1 MKIKMEI
8 IIIIII
14 IIGYL
19 LYNEFT
25 RREHTVYGKI
35 AWSRKEAKQ
44 GLMFRKHP
52 LHYNEGMLFPMKKNN
67 INSMWMKNTYI
78 PLDIIFLNDSMEIVG
93 YIQDAEPL
101 STKSLKINKPSSYV
115 LEMNG
120 NSVVKHNI
128 KIGDKIIFVKK

>member
-1 MKIKMEI
+1 MEI
-8 IIIIII
+8 VIYIIIV

-19 LYNEFT
+19 LYNEYA
-25 RREHTVYGKI
+25 RGKHTIYGKI

-78 PLDIIFLNDSMEIVG
+78 PLDIIFLNDAMVIVG

-120 NSVVKHNI
+120 NSVVKHNM

>member
-25 RREHTVYGKI
+25 RGEHTVYGKI
-35 AWSRKEAKQ
+35 AWTRKEAKQ

-52 LHYNEGMLFPMKKNN
+52 LHNN

-101 STKSLKINKPSSYV
+101 STKSLEINKPSSYV

-120 NSVVKHNI
+120 NSVVKHNM